1 MENAKRNI
9 LHNISP
15 DSPFITICDCR
26 HILHAV
32 ILRSQ
37 NASDTEMT
45 KAKLDFKNAGVG
57 ELFVQQLI
65 PALLGMVASALY
77 VVADGIFVGRGVGS
91 DAIAAV
97 NINNPVM
104 TFVSGIGLMFGM
116 GGGVLAS
123 MNLARGKK
131 KSANINLMQ
140 TCIASF
146 AVSCVLTLILCVFP
160 RESGYLLGS
169 DEYLIEGVAEYL
181 FWYALC
187 FPFMVLMTALPFF
200 VRLSNP
206 NIPMLALSAGAL
218 LNVLLDYIFIFP
230 FGWGLFG
237 AAIATGIGQTVG
249 ALIMIF
255 YLFRRDIA
263 VHFIKLKIS
272 AGNILRSFRNIG
284 YMMYLGLS
292 VFLSEITI
300 SIMGIAGN
308 YAFMYRLGADGVAA
322 FSIVCY
328 LFPVIFM
335 VFNATIQSAQPIIS
349 YNYGCSQLVRS
360 AQALRYAL
368 FFAIGFALVMA
379 GIFLLHSDGV
389 VDLFIPDSNNPA
401 WRYAVDGL
409 PYFSIDFVFFGI
421 NTIMIGYYTS
431 VERLNRALLLTVVR
445 GIMPVVYF
453 FVLPLWLGDTG
464 LWMSVAAADITTS
477 LLAGIMFISD
487 KFTMSWKNS

>member
-1 MENAKRNI
+1 MRKAMENER
-9 LHNISP
+9 
-15 DSPFITICDCR
+15 
-26 HILHAV
+26 
-32 ILRSQ
+32 
-37 NASDTEMT
+37 
-45 KAKLDFKNAGVG
+45 LDFRNMSVG
-57 ELFVQQLI
+57 KLFTRQLF

-104 TFVSGIGLMFGM
+104 TLVSGIGLMFGM

-123 MNLARGKK
+123 LNLARGKNK
-131 KSANINLMQ
+131 YAGINLVQ
-140 TCIASF
+140 TCVAAIL
-146 AVSCVLTLILCVFP
+146 VSGVLTLLLCLFP
-160 RESGYLLGS
+160 HESGYLLGS
-169 DEYLIEGVAEYL
+169 DESLIEGVAEYL

-206 NIPMLALSAGAL
+206 NIPMWALAIGAL
-218 LNVLLDYIFIFP
+218 LNVVLDYLFIFP

-249 ALIMIF
+249 ALIMIV

-263 VHFIKLKIS
+263 VHFTRLKLSVKSI
-272 AGNILRSFRNIG
+272 RFTFRNIG
-284 YMMYLGLS
+284 YMIWLGLS

-308 YAFMYRLGADGVAA
+308 YAFMERLGANGVAA

-349 YNYGCSQLVRS
+349 YNYGCCQLARS
-360 AQALRYAL
+360 RQALHYAL
-368 FFAIGFALVMA
+368 YFAIGFALLMV
-379 GIFLLHSDGV
+379 GIFLVRSEAV
-389 VDLFIPDSNNPA
+389 VGLFIPDTKNPA

-409 PYFSIDFVFFGI
+409 PWFSADFVFFGI

-431 VERLNRALLLTVVR
+431 VERLRRALLLTLVR
-445 GIMPVVYF
+445 GLLPVVYF
-453 FVLPLWLGDTG
+453 FVLPLWAGDAG
-464 LWMSVAAADITTS
+464 LWMSVAAADMTTT
-477 LLAGIMFISD
+477 LLIGILIISD
-487 KFTMSWKNS
+487 KLWKRL

>member
-1 MENAKRNI
+1 
-9 LHNISP
+9 
-15 DSPFITICDCR
+15 
-26 HILHAV
+26 
-32 ILRSQ
+32 
-37 NASDTEMT
+37 MT

-57 ELFVQQLI
+57 KLFVQQLI

-187 FPFMVLMTALPFF
+187 FPFMVLMTVLPFF

-263 VHFIKLKIS
+263 VHFIKLKS
-272 AGNILRSFRNIG
+272 A
-284 YMMYLGLS
+284 
-292 VFLSEITI
+292 SET
-300 SIMGIAGN
+300 SC
-308 YAFMYRLGADGVAA
+308 VH
-322 FSIVCY
+322 
-328 LFPVIFM
+328 
-335 VFNATIQSAQPIIS
+335 SA
-349 YNYGCSQLVRS
+349 
-360 AQALRYAL
+360 
-368 FFAIGFALVMA
+368 
-379 GIFLLHSDGV
+379 
-389 VDLFIPDSNNPA
+389 
-401 WRYAVDGL
+401 
-409 PYFSIDFVFFGI
+409 
-421 NTIMIGYYTS
+421 TS
-431 VERLNRALLLTVVR
+431 VT
-445 GIMPVVYF
+445 
-453 FVLPLWLGDTG
+453 
-464 LWMSVAAADITTS
+464 
-477 LLAGIMFISD
+477 
-487 KFTMSWKNS
+487 

>member
-131 KSANINLMQ
+131 KRANINLMQ

-160 RESGYLLGS
+160 RQSGYLLGS

-308 YAFMYRLGADGVAA
+308 YAFMYCLGADGVAA
-322 FSIVCY
+322 
-328 LFPVIFM
+328 
-335 VFNATIQSAQPIIS
+335 
-349 YNYGCSQLVRS
+349 
-360 AQALRYAL
+360 
-368 FFAIGFALVMA
+368 
-379 GIFLLHSDGV
+379 LHSM
-389 VDLFIPDSNNPA
+389 
-401 WRYAVDGL
+401 L
-409 PYFSIDFVFFGI
+409 PFSGNIHGI
-421 NTIMIGYYTS
+421 
-431 VERLNRALLLTVVR
+431 
-445 GIMPVVYF
+445 
-453 FVLPLWLGDTG
+453 
-464 LWMSVAAADITTS
+464 
-477 LLAGIMFISD
+477 
-487 KFTMSWKNS
+487 